1 MSVCEM
7 CGKGS
12 HLTLVDV
19 EGVELNVCP
28 NCTKY
33 GAAQKKVGT
42 NHFRKN
48 VSSNQRSL
56 PDLKITSAFHSIIKS
71 ERDKRNLTQ
80 EDFAKFLN
88 EKESV
93 LHKWENGTLKP
104 RIGVAKQLERI
115 LKIKLVE
122 KDEKKAFEQKKGKS
136 SSDEF
141 TLGDFIKVKKRNS

>member
-12 HLTLVDV
+12 DLTLVDV

-33 GAAQKKVGT
+33 GTAQKKVGT
-42 NHFRKN
+42 NHFRRN

-56 PDLKITSAFHSIIKS
+56 PELKITSSFSSIIKA
-71 ERDKRNLTQ
+71 ERDKRKLTQ

-115 LKIKLVE
+115 LEIKLVE
-122 KDEKKAFEQKKGKS
+122 KDEKKAFEQKKEKS
-136 SSDEF
+136 SSDGF